1 MSENCARVSDR
12 NLFKILGVAYILS
25 ADKLCNYRYILH
37 VSVVIF
43 PKENYTMLLGGSK
56 HC

>member
-12 NLFKILGVAYILS
+12 NRFKILGVAYILS

-37 VSVVIF
+37 VSVMIF

>member
-1 MSENCARVSDR
+1 MSENCARVSDQ

-25 ADKLCNYRYILH
+25 TDKLCNYRYILH
-37 VSVVIF
+37 VNVMKFSN
-43 PKENYTMLLGGSK
+43 ENYTMLLGGSK